1 MHNFA
6 AMCGRVYV
14 KSTLADM
21 VSHFSFSDPAEVG
34 ALDNTLPRYNGAP
47 TQDYPI
53 IIVDELAQGS
63 TMFVSG
69 RWGFVTKTGGLVIN
83 ARSETVAT
91 NGLFKW
97 SYQQRRALMPID
109 GFFEW
114 KDIYSTGKDKQPY
127 AIAMKSGEPFALAAI
142 WEMWHDAKTEER
154 IRTFCVL
161 TCEPNEMMATI
172 HNRMPVILGPADY
185 SRWLM
190 DEDPRDLL
198 KPFPAE
204 LMTMWPINRKVGSPK
219 NDTADILDREEPIRT
234 DLFE

>member
-1 MHNFA
+1 MPAPACASNSYCNAKLRGHV
-6 AMCGRVYV
+6 RTVYV

-63 TMFVSG
+63 TMFVAG

-97 SYQQRRALMPID
+97 SSAGRALMPID

-127 AIAMKSGEPFALAAI
+127 AIAMKSGDPFALAAI

-161 TCEPNEMMATI
+161 TCEPNEMMAKF
-172 HNRMPVILGPADY
+172 HNRMPVILGLADY
-185 SRWLM
+185 SQWLM
-190 DEDPRDLL
+190 DEDPRELL
-198 KPFPAE
+198 RPCPAE
-204 LMTMWPINRKVGSPK
+204 LMTMWRG
-219 NDTADILDREEPIRT
+219 
-234 DLFE
+234 

>member
-1 MHNFA
+1 
-6 AMCGRVYV
+6 MCGRVYV

-21 VSHFSFSDPAEVG
+21 VSRFSFADPAEVG

-142 WEMWHDAKTEER
+142 WEMWHDPKTEER

-219 NDTADILDREEPIRT
+219 NDTPDILDREEPIRT